1 MAGDL
6 FERLGRLLIVGG
18 GKMGE
23 GILAGLMALPDA
35 PRDAI
40 VVANPGVDKRIH
52 LQETYGIVCVA
63 DAAQALPAD
72 TIILAVKPQVL
83 PGVLQGLSHEAALEG
98 SLVISVAAGVTT
110 ARLESLLP
118 VSCPVVR
125 VMPNL
130 PLICGQGM
138 CSVSAGSRCS
148 TEQLQ
153 LVLDLFSCMGDA
165 VLIPEEQQDA
175 SCALNGSGPAYFALV
190 LDELARAGVR
200 AGLEPDAADRLA
212 LQTMLGT
219 AVLLRKSGMSA
230 QDLMDKVSS
239 PGGTTIAA
247 LQAMRAAELPRAI
260 ERGVQAAI
268 TRSKEL
274 AGS

>member
-1 MAGDL
+1 MASDL
-6 FERLGRLLIVGG
+6 FQRLGRLLIVGG

-23 GILAGLMALPDA
+23 GILAGLLALPNA

-40 VVANPGVDKRIH
+40 VVANPGVAKRIH
-52 LQETYGIVCVA
+52 LQETYGVACVA

-72 TIILAVKPQVL
+72 TVILAVKPQVL
-83 PGVLQGLSHEAALEG
+83 PTVLQGLSQEAALAG

-110 ARLESLLP
+110 ERLESLLP
-118 VSCPVVR
+118 ISCPVVR

-130 PLICGQGM
+130 PLVCGQGM

-148 TEQLQ
+148 DAQAQ
-153 LVLDLFSCMGDA
+153 LVLDLFSRMGDA

-175 SCALNGSGPAYFALV
+175 SCALHGRGPAYVALV
-190 LDELARAGVR
+190 LDELARAGEK
-200 AGLEPDAADRLA
+200 AGLEPDAAARLA

-219 AVLLRKSGMSA
+219 ATLLKESGMSP
-230 QDLMDKVSS
+230 QVLMDKVSS

-247 LQAMRAAELPRAI
+247 LQAMRAADLPQAI
-260 ERGVQAAI
+260 ERGVEAAI
-268 TRSKEL
+268 NRSKEL